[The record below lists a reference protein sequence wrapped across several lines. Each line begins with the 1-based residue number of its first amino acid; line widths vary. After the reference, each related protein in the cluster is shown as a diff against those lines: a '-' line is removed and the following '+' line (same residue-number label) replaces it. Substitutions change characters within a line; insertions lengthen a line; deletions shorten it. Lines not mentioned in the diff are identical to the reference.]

1 MNIFIVIMVIVII
14 VIAIAINIVIVITIM
29 IIIVIE
35 VILFAVIEVILFAV
49 IMVIILNLQ
58 EVSLAA
64 RLPIKVLKDH
74 FFATR
79 DCNDNCEEGEDDKY
93 YYADYDHI
101 I

>member
-1 MNIFIVIMVIVII
+1 MNIFIVIMV
-14 VIAIAINIVIVITIM
+14 IAINIVIVITII

-35 VILFAVIEVILFAV
+35 VILFAVIMIILFIV
-49 IMVIILNLQ
+49 IFNLQ

-79 DCNDNCEEGEDDKY
+79 DCNDNCEEDEDDKY